1 MKAPTNKP
9 ATPETYS
16 ALYEK
21 MGVHIE
27 FFNSILQ
34 KTILKI
40 KDLQQRQNK
49 TKEENFVLALYEI
62 YAFAATV
69 NLDIATFLRADF
81 RSNLPSEKR
90 INIRYIN
97 VAVIEGYKYL
107 GATKNED
114 QNNAKWEQFKVIANE
129 LSDSELK

>member
-16 ALYEK
+16 ALYAN
-21 MGVHIE
+21 MGVYIE
-27 FFNSILQ
+27 FFNLNLQ

-69 NLDIATFLRADF
+69 NLDIATF
-81 RSNLPSEKR
+81 
-90 INIRYIN
+90 
-97 VAVIEGYKYL
+97 
-107 GATKNED
+107 
-114 QNNAKWEQFKVIANE
+114 
-129 LSDSELK
+129 